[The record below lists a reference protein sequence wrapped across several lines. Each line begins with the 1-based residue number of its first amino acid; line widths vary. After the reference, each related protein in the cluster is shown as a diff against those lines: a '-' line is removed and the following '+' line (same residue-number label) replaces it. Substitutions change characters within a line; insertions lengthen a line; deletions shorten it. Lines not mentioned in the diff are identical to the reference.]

1 MRINFKRYPALFI
14 AIGLGFIIAL
24 ILIKSKDTMQHDT
37 ANIATK
43 SVETIVATY
52 IPFRTRITA
61 YGNVEPAITLNG
73 MAEVSGKIS
82 FLHPNLKPG
91 ETIPGGTQI
100 IRIEAKDYTVGLKK
114 TEADLSA
121 SHSSLKE
128 LIENEK
134 STKRSLTLAK
144 KNLTVGEAEYA
155 RIKQIWEQRVI
166 SKSTLDAEEQK
177 VLQLRQ
183 QVEELQGTI
192 NTYDSRKQSVKS
204 QIARAEQEVK
214 NSETILGRTEITLPF
229 DARIGSVNIEK
240 NEFVSV
246 GTIMFEAIDLK
257 GVEINAHLAMDSMRK
272 LVTHLQKTPDAG
284 QQIAHGG
291 RINDS
296 LGLVASV
303 RLVNGMPGAVWE
315 ARVLR
320 LSDSIDPTRQ
330 TLGIVVGVDNPYEKI
345 IPGVRPPLL
354 KGMYTAVDIFA
365 PSHLA
370 LVIPRNAVH
379 QGRVY
384 IADQNNKLTIRDVEI
399 QLIQSDLAIIQKGIK
414 EGERV
419 IITDIIPV
427 IEGMPLSIITAT
439 EFANEMN
446 QKAAGEQPELNQ

>member
-1 MRINFKRYPALFI
+1 MRINFKKYPALLI
-14 AIGLGFIIAL
+14 AIGLGFIIAF
-24 ILIKSKDTMQHDT
+24 ILVKSKDAMQHD
-37 ANIATK
+37 AAKIPPKA
-43 SVETIVATY
+43 VETIVANY

-82 FLHPNLKPG
+82 YLHPNLKPG
-91 ETIPGGTQI
+91 ETIPAGTQV

-121 SHSSLKE
+121 SQSSLKE
-128 LIENEK
+128 LIESDK

-144 KNLTVGEAEYA
+144 KNLSVGEAEYA

-183 QVEELQGTI
+183 QVEELQGII
-192 NTYDSRKQSVKS
+192 NTYESRKQSVKS
-204 QIARAEQEVK
+204 KITRAEQDVK

-272 LVTHLQKTPDAG
+272 LVTHLQDTPDAG

-303 RLVNGMPGAVWE
+303 RLVNGMPGAVWD

-345 IPGVRPPLL
+345 IPGVRPPLI

-365 PSHLA
+365 PSHSA

-379 QGRVY
+379 QDRVY
-384 IADQNNKLTIRDVEI
+384 IADENNKLTIRNVDI
-399 QLIQSDLAIIQKGIK
+399 QLVQSDLVIIKKGIN

-419 IITDIIPV
+419 IITDMIPV
-427 IEGMPLSIITAT
+427 IEGMPLAITTAS
-439 EFANEMN
+439 EFEKKMRQRAS
-446 QKAAGEQPELNQ
+446 GELSGLN